1 MNKQKQALFIIIFA
15 IFSWVEVSA
24 QLIMEDVVYL
34 KNGSV
39 IRGIIVNNE
48 NDSIRIARFRNYFN
62 VFTAGDIKKIEKE
75 EIKLSKRSLR
85 SNIIPDYKDLVTEYK
100 GFYSY
105 STIGMLIG
113 KSESDDANTYSFH
126 TIAGYGFNR
135 IAGVGLGIGVEKL
148 KTEIIPVFV
157 SFKSVLMERT
167 NSPFILFQA
176 GYSFPLSD
184 EKKSGDQY
192 NPATYHYTGGLNVGF
207 DLGIYSSKHPKRAF
221 TITAGY
227 RYQLIEE
234 TSSVYYWWE
243 NATETK
249 TYQFNRIAVKIGFL
263 FM

>member
-1 MNKQKQALFIIIFA
+1 MSKQKQALFIIIIA
-15 IFSWVEVSA
+15 IFSWVDVSA
-24 QLIMEDVVYL
+24 QLILEDVVYL

-39 IRGIIVNNE
+39 IRGIIVKNE
-48 NDSIRIARFRNYFN
+48 NDSIRIASFRNYFN
-62 VFTAGDIKKIEKE
+62 VFKAGDIKKIEKE
-75 EIKLSKRSLR
+75 EISLTNKSLKSKL
-85 SNIIPDYKDLVTEYK
+85 IPEYK

-105 STIGMLIG
+105 STLGMLIG

-135 IAGVGLGIGVEKL
+135 FAGLGLGIGVEKL

-157 SFKSVLMERT
+157 SFKSVLMERA
-167 NSPFILFQA
+167 NSPFLLFQA

-184 EKKSGDQY
+184 EKKSGDLY
-192 NPATYHYTGGLNVGF
+192 YPATYHYAGGINVGF
-207 DLGIYSSKHPKRAF
+207 DMGIYSSKNPKRAF

-234 TSSVYYWWE
+234 TSSVNYWWE
-243 NATETK
+243 NATETI